1 MWLLWNAT
9 SRCSSF
15 LSSWQ
20 CTEICTKTHF
30 RTQGGF
36 AVYLNAMWEWSPS
49 RIYMHWSECCD
60 KNWKPRMI
68 ASVLRGVAKFG
79 LCTKFLLGLMPQRN
93 WPRVDFLFF
102 YLSFMDLTA
111 CWHCWGDPLKSL
123 CKLVRYYEA
132 VLGHNGLRDKKSQ
145 WFPSISNNIIA
156 FLSASVPSV

>member
-9 SRCSSF
+9 SPCTSF

-30 RTQGGF
+30 RTRGGF
-36 AVYLNAMWEWSPS
+36 AVYLNAMWEWSPC

-102 YLSFMDLTA
+102 FFFFLSVFYGFDGVLALLRGSVEEPLQVSSLLRSRVGTQWPSWWKQPMLSF
-111 CWHCWGDPLKSL
+111 
-123 CKLVRYYEA
+123 YFE
-132 VLGHNGLRDKKSQ
+132 
-145 WFPSISNNIIA
+145 
-156 FLSASVPSV
+156 